1 MSMILNASISGE
13 GPPLVLLHGLFGAA
27 RNLGALA
34 RALNATHRVIAM
46 DLRNHGESPRGL
58 PMDFPTMAADVAQ
71 TLDALGL
78 ARADVAGHSLG
89 GKTAMALALT
99 RPDMVARLAVLDI
112 APIPYNHDYDDYVA
126 ALRSIPLHPG
136 LTRGAADQALAATI
150 KAAPMRAFL
159 LNNLFLGEMPGW
171 RVGLAEIAA
180 AMPDLLDWQYRLF
193 LLAFAGLLASA
204 AVLFSGA
211 LSFIR
216 IIGLA
221 RLGEA
226 ANLSHRNL
234 VWPYFEHAFLASP
247 FFGWGVGAGK
257 VVIPYN
263 ATLAT
268 LLGTNAA
275 HDEYLRIGTEGGA
288 FGLILLI
295 LLLGLWGYR
304 GSAHLP
310 VAQRLFMRLIF
321 IGFAIQSATDNTL
334 IATTSSVLFLW
345 CSGIF
350 ASSEKPPKA
359 AA

>member
-136 LTRGAADQALAATI
+136 LTRAAADQALAATI

-180 AMPDLLDWQYRLF
+180 AMPDLLDWQDPPHGSPFTGPALF
-193 LLAFAGLLASA
+193 L
-204 AVLFSGA
+204 SGA
-211 LSFIR
+211 LSDYVGPAAQAPIHKLFPHAQLQR
-216 IIGLA
+216 IEG
-221 RLGEA
+221 
-226 ANLSHRNL
+226 
-234 VWPYFEHAFLASP
+234 
-247 FFGWGVGAGK
+247 
-257 VVIPYN
+257 
-263 ATLAT
+263 
-268 LLGTNAA
+268 AA
-275 HDEYLRIGTEGGA
+275 HWLHAD
-288 FGLILLI
+288 
-295 LLLGLWGYR
+295 
-304 GSAHLP
+304 
-310 VAQRLFMRLIF
+310 
-321 IGFAIQSATDNTL
+321 
-334 IATTSSVLFLW
+334 
-345 CSGIF
+345 
-350 ASSEKPPKA
+350 KPGEVA
-359 AA
+359 AALKEFFAP